1 MGFFDK
7 VLIGGG
13 AVVAGTVARYL
24 YQDHQETRRRRAS
37 PLSFADGITQSQFVD
52 IVEEL
57 GRRTARVHRV
67 VVDGMTVTLHVKS
80 NSGLSTWSAEL
91 DFNDYGH
98 LTGAYW
104 LSTENT
110 QSIIPKHFADALQE
124 QVRSRVSSPR

>member
-1 MGFFDK
+1 MGVFDK
-7 VLIGGG
+7 MLVGGG
-13 AVVAGTVARYL
+13 AVVAGTVARFL
-24 YQDHQETRRRRAS
+24 YKDFQETRRRRAT
-37 PLSFADGITQSQFVD
+37 PLSFTDGITQSQFVD
-52 IVEEL
+52 IAETL

-67 VVDGMTVTLHVKS
+67 TVEGMTVRLHVTS

-104 LSTENT
+104 MSTENT

-124 QVRSRVSSPR
+124 QVRSHVSNPR